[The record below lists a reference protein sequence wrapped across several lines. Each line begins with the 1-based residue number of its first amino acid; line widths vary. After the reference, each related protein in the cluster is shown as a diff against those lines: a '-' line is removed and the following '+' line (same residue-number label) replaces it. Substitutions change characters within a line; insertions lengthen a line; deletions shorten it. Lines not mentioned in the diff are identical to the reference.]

1 MGDEQ
6 DDRSANGSSLSSADS
21 ANRFRARFVL
31 GLTAAVVLVVAM
43 QGMSLWPR
51 LPDRIPIHF
60 GAGGAPD
67 GWSGKNWFLVFG
79 VVIMAAVL
87 LVIFGLASSEL
98 LGARW
103 YNFPGK
109 ERVLKLSREQQRYAL
124 APLREGMAWIGSG
137 CTIGLALMARE
148 SWQVAMG
155 SREGISSLTMI
166 VPLAIGFAAVIIGIV
181 CANRRAREVSE
192 GG

>member
-6 DDRSANGSSLSSADS
+6 DDGSVDEPGISSADS
-21 ANRFRARFVL
+21 ASRFRARFFL
-31 GLTAAVVLVVAM
+31 ALAAVVIVVVAM

-67 GWSGKNWFLVFG
+67 GWSGKNWFSVFG

-87 LVIFGLASSEL
+87 LVILGLASSEL

-109 ERVLKLSREQQRYAL
+109 ERILKLSREQQEYAI

-137 CTIGLALMARE
+137 CAIGLALMTRQ
-148 SWQVAMG
+148 SWQVALG
-155 SREGISSLTMI
+155 SREGISPWTMI
-166 VPLAIGFAAVIIGIV
+166 VPLAVGFAAVIMGIV
-181 CANRRAREVSE
+181 YANRRAREVSE